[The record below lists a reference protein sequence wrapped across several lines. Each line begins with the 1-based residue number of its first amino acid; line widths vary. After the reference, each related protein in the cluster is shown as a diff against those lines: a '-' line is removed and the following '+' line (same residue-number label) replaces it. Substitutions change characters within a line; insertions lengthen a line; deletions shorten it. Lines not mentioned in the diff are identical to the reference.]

1 MSWANTEAIGKFGD
15 RLFIQES
22 FLDKTHTARHC
33 RCSSA
38 PRRASRCRL
47 GSAAKAWPET
57 CPLST
62 HVCRSPG
69 TISGPR
75 SVLPEPDP
83 NSKPPLSGRLPTSPA
98 ARYWNIARQRYL
110 SPVGPMLPRSARLCR
125 PRRSPRP
132 AHPRKTPASRPRNA
146 NSRERQVR
154 TGLSAGGGWIRTV
167 STASTRPRC
176 VHRSSG
182 LEAAI
187 KAYIEPVNVNPRPFV
202 WTKSADDILA
212 TIKRFCLATL
222 KTTQT
227 QTLICKT
234 SEIRSLGRL
243 TVIRRPP
250 PCPHL

>member
-15 RLFIQES
+15 RPFIQES

-98 ARYWNIARQRYL
+98 ARGTGI
-110 SPVGPMLPRSARLCR
+110 SPGRDIYRPSARCCR
-125 PRRSPRP
+125 VRRVSADRAARPSPHTRGKPRLLDLGRRIPARDRFAPDSPLEEAVWSGR
-132 AHPRKTPASRPRNA
+132 
-146 NSRERQVR
+146 
-154 TGLSAGGGWIRTV
+154 LSAV
-167 STASTRPRC
+167 LP
-176 VHRSSG
+176 
-182 LEAAI
+182 
-187 KAYIEPVNVNPRPFV
+187 
-202 WTKSADDILA
+202 D
-212 TIKRFCLATL
+212 
-222 KTTQT
+222 
-227 QTLICKT
+227 
-234 SEIRSLGRL
+234 
-243 TVIRRPP
+243 RRAR
-250 PCPHL
+250 